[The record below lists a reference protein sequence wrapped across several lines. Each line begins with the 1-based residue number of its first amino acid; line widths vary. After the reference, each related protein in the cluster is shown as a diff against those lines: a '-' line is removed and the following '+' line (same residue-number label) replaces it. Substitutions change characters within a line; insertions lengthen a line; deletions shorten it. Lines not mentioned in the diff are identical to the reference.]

1 MQTEMEN
8 KITNEWLNNMPG
20 AQRITEK
27 EAKWRPSRKHIPESH
42 FWVVIYKKDSPSFW
56 FMGKGIW
63 NQPKSSDRV
72 ETRKFIDCDVAL
84 KYYARACRS
93 FMSEDAVQM
102 AVQSIRRR
110 YVELY
115 PDAMW

>member
-1 MQTEMEN
+1 MGNRIAN
-8 KITNEWLNNMPG
+8 KWLDNMPG

-56 FMGKGIW
+56 FLGKGIW
-63 NQPKSSDRV
+63 NQQKSSDRL
-72 ETRKFIDCDVAL
+72 ETRKFIDFDIAL
-84 KYYARACRS
+84 KCYASASRRY
-93 FMSEDAVQM
+93 MSEDEVQLS
-102 AVQSIRRR
+102 VQSKRREYER
-110 YVELY
+110 LY